1 MSIITGAVYSQ
12 PSNWTPFAPGGF
24 DGMFRGA
31 SVVFFA
37 YLGFEMMAAA
47 PEESINAKRDV
58 PLGIGISVIG
68 CTVLYVLM
76 ALVITGMVPS
86 SQINIK
92 APFSEAFKAKGASWM
107 AIIVAFGG
115 LAGILDTIVVVQYSM
130 SRTFVMLGRMGLVPP
145 ILSRVHPRTQTPV
158 ISVLFCGAV
167 STLLALFVPLA
178 DLADLTSLGALFA
191 FCVVSA
197 AVLFRRYYQR
207 PSELAYPHPGLT
219 GRRGAPLWLILIPF
233 FSIIGASLGLAFG
246 YATNTHYGVWVA
258 MGGWWFVATMFMW
271 LGLPQVFRPVKV
283 ATPLFPWWPAAGILT
298 TLFLIGSLGLK
309 PDNEKGTVR
318 LDPSNWIRWGYA
330 CLVGVVL
337 FGAYGITE
345 YFYNRKH
352 GSPPPRHAD
361 SPFVEGMA
369 PEHDACSGDD
379 IIDELPVTCPYV
391 EDKGCKAGVIGA
403 GGVDGHART
412 EKDVSAV
419 EQA

>member
-1 MSIITGAVYSQ
+1 M
-12 PSNWTPFAPGGF
+12 P
-24 DGMFRGA
+24 
-31 SVVFFA
+31 
-37 YLGFEMMAAA
+37 
-47 PEESINAKRDV
+47 
-58 PLGIGISVIG
+58 
-68 CTVLYVLM
+68 CTI
-76 ALVITGMVPS
+76 A
-86 SQINIK
+86 
-92 APFSEAFKAKGASWM
+92 
-107 AIIVAFGG
+107 
-115 LAGILDTIVVVQYSM
+115 
-130 SRTFVMLGRMGLVPP
+130 
-145 ILSRVHPRTQTPV
+145 
-158 ISVLFCGAV
+158 
-167 STLLALFVPLA
+167 
-178 DLADLTSLGALFA
+178 
-191 FCVVSA
+191 
-197 AVLFRRYYQR
+197 
-207 PSELAYPHPGLT
+207 
-219 GRRGAPLWLILIPF
+219 
-233 FSIIGASLGLAFG
+233 
-246 YATNTHYGVWVA
+246 
-258 MGGWWFVATMFMW
+258 
-271 LGLPQVFRPVKV
+271 
-283 ATPLFPWWPAAGILT
+283 
-298 TLFLIGSLGLK
+298 GSLGLK